1 MMLRAT
7 LVIGVAVAPSACFPQ
22 WQAATKFHLAA
33 PVSSYCAREVVLG
46 RRVDPPDWRRD
57 NEPRFAL
64 VVEEGMG
71 LWEVEQRPRADSTV
85 ELKVSYIA
93 LGSPINPDSLREVA
107 NGRFASLPA
116 ALSDQC
122 GARSAT
128 PGPIHESWFTGA
140 NVLCGHDYARLPRIE
155 VGRVGPLSLGANRA
169 QLRRLCPEARD
180 TAVDG
185 YVGFRMLA
193 FGGLIEVLSDL
204 TKPNRDSLGGPVDA
218 IRIWGGSL
226 RTADGIGVGTS
237 LKELE
242 RIWGSLRVNE
252 CQGGVHDASAPA
264 RPGIYVLLQRDG
276 LCSHPRV
283 AEVYSDSLRIVGFEL
298 FAPTD

>member
-1 MMLRAT
+1 MYGFS
-7 LVIGVAVAPSACFPQ
+7 I
-22 WQAATKFHLAA
+22 
-33 PVSSYCAREVVLG
+33 VVQ
-46 RRVDPPDWRRD
+46 
-57 NEPRFAL
+57 
-64 VVEEGMG
+64 EGMG
-71 LWEVEQRPRADSTV
+71 YWEVEQRRRADSTV
-85 ELKVSYIA
+85 ELKVTYVTT
-93 LGSPINPDSLREVA
+93 GSSINHDSLLQFT
-107 NGRFASLPA
+107 NHRFESLPA

-122 GARSAT
+122 SAHAAT
-128 PGPIHESWFTGA
+128 RLGSSWTSFPGSDVF
-140 NVLCGHDYARLPRIE
+140 CGHDYARPPSIE
-155 VGRVGPLSLGANRA
+155 VGRVGPLSLGADRA
-169 QLRRLCPEARD
+169 RLRRLCPEARD

-185 YVGFRMLA
+185 YVGFRIFA

-218 IRIWGGSL
+218 IGIWEGSL

-242 RIWGSLRVNE
+242 RIWGSLRVND